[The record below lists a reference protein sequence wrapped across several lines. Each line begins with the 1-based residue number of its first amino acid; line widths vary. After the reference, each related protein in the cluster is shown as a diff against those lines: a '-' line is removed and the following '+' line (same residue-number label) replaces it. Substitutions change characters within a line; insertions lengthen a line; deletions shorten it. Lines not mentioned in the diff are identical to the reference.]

1 MQQSAAPLVVG
12 LVLTGLLS
20 CPPAFAESG
29 IYSFLDANG
38 SVYFNANKADTR
50 YQAIGQGAK
59 ADPVPA
65 VSSDIVVLGRP
76 KHHPV
81 VAAAPARAEK
91 SPHRLAAADIP
102 MTARERRQLAAHK
115 SALLPHHHVTVAK
128 AHAHGVTGKS
138 HTQLASARPLKP
150 SQYARL
156 IAHAAKKQGVDRAL
170 VHAVVRVESNF
181 RPSVIS
187 PKGAIGLMQLMPG
200 TAHQLGVR
208 NPADPVQNL
217 LGGTH
222 YLKNLINK
230 FGGNLSLALAAYNAG
245 AGNVSRFGNHI
256 PPFKET
262 RNYVNQVLAFYNR
275 FHQAADH
282 H

>member
-1 MQQSAAPLVVG
+1 MQQTVTPLVLS

-29 IYSFLDANG
+29 IYSFLDGDG
-38 SVYFNANKADTR
+38 SVYFNANKADNR
-50 YQAIGQGAK
+50 YQAVGQSAK
-59 ADPVPA
+59 ADPAPT
-65 VSSDIVVLGRP
+65 VSNDIVVLGRP
-76 KHHPV
+76 KPRPV
-81 VAAAPARAEK
+81 AHTLSPRPGK
-91 SPHRLAAADIP
+91 STRYLSDADVP
-102 MTARERRQLAAHK
+102 MTAAERRELAARK
-115 SALLPHHHVTVAK
+115 AALQPHHYLAAIQKHSRLGA
-128 AHAHGVTGKS
+128 GKI
-138 HTQLASARPLKP
+138 HTQLAMAKPLKP
-150 SQYARL
+150 NQYTRL
-156 IAHAAKKQGVDRAL
+156 IAHAAKKQGVDQAL

-181 RPSVIS
+181 RPLVIS

-200 TAHQLGVR
+200 TARQLGVR

-217 LGGTH
+217 LGGTL
-222 YLKNLINK
+222 YLKNLIDK

-262 RNYVNQVLAFYNR
+262 RNYVNQVLAFYSR
-275 FHQAADH
+275 FQQATKH